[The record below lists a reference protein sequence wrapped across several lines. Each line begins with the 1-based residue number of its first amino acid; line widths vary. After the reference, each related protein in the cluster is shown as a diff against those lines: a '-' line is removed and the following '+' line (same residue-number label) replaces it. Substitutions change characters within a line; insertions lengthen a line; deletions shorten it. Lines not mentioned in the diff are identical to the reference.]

1 MDLHP
6 ADGGSIAHTGE
17 AAQWPTQGNPVSSEQ
32 RMAHPQEGLPLS
44 HAATWEDLWDTVLSE
59 IS

>member
-1 MDLHP
+1 MLTLGKQLSGP
-6 ADGGSIAHTGE
+6 RRETA
-17 AAQWPTQGNPVSSEQ
+17 SSEQ

-44 HAATWEDLWDTVLSE
+44 RAAPWEDLWDTVLSE